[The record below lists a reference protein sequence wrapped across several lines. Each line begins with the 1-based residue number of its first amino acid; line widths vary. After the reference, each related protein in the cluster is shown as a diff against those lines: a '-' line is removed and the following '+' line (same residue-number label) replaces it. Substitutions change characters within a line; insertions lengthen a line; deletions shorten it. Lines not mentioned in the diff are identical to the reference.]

1 MNYLVD
7 TNVLSELSKPAPDAR
22 VAAWFDR
29 IPEDKVYVSV
39 FTLGEI
45 QSGIERLNDGTK
57 RNDLLLWFGQLQ
69 DAVQGNILPFDT
81 DTALLWGKT
90 HGRLVKSGRPI
101 PLMDGL
107 IAVTAL
113 RHNMVLVTR
122 NRSDFAP
129 VGVDILDPWE

>member
-1 MNYLVD
+1 MNYLLD
-7 TNVLSELSKPAPDAR
+7 TNVLSELSKPTPNTN
-22 VAAWFDR
+22 VETWFDR
-29 IPEDKVYVSV
+29 VSEEKLHVSV

-45 QSGIERLNDGTK
+45 QSGIERLTEGTK
-57 RNDLLLWFGQLQ
+57 RNTLLQWFG
-69 DAVQGNILPFDT
+69 DVQEVLRGSILPFDT

-90 HGRLVKSGRPI
+90 HGRLLKLRRPI

-113 RHNMVLVTR
+113 RHNLTLVTR